1 MKKTTRTETPDGAG
15 KIFIEVSPSPEQVAH
30 SPRPAKAHRI
40 ASDEEALT
48 VARQLSPQFA
58 IDAAKRDRE
67 RILPQAELD
76 AFSSSGLWALS
87 IPKSYG
93 GAGVQHETLIEMFR
107 IMAEGDPSI
116 AQIAHNHYCVVDA
129 IRLDGSPEQKSF
141 YFEQVLN
148 GKRFGNAFSEAG
160 TKNVADFQTKI
171 EPHEDRFVI
180 NGKKFYSTGALFADY
195 VPTGAV
201 NGEKKGFLVIIPK
214 DTPGLTVIDNWSGF
228 GQRTTASG
236 SVVLENVRVKPD
248 WIVPAYRAYDR
259 PTLTGPLS
267 QIIQAGIDGGIAR
280 SALNETVRFVRER
293 SRPWIDSNVERASE
307 DPLTIS
313 EIGNIAIRVDAAE
326 ALLVRAARLFDAA
339 DPQPDEDSVAEVA
352 VAVNEAK
359 VLTTEAAI
367 LATNKLF
374 ELAGTQSTLAKHGL
388 DRHWRNARTHTLHDP
403 VRWKYYSIGN
413 YFLNNI
419 LPPRH
424 PWN

>member
-1 MKKTTRTETPDGAG
+1 MSAAIIEPLSPNNEPAETGR
-15 KIFIEVSPSPEQVAH
+15 
-30 SPRPAKAHRI
+30 RPHAHRI

-48 VARQLSPQFA
+48 ITRVLAEKFA
-58 IDAAKRDRE
+58 AGAAERDRE
-67 RILPQAELD
+67 RILPKPELD
-76 AFSSSGLWALS
+76 EFSGCGLWAIS
-87 IPKSYG
+87 IPKAYG
-93 GAGVQHETLIEMFR
+93 GAGVSHTTIVEVFR
-107 IMAEGDPSI
+107 TIAEADPSI
-116 AQIAHNHYCVVDA
+116 AQIAHNHFCVIDA
-129 IRLDGSPEQKSF
+129 IRLDGSEKQKAH
-141 YFEQVLN
+141 YFEEVLKGN
-148 GKRFGNAFSEAG
+148 RFGNAFSEAG
-160 TKNVADFQTKI
+160 TKNVMDFQTKI
-171 EPHEDRFVI
+171 ERADNDFVV
-180 NGKKFYSTGALFADY
+180 NGKKFYSTGALFANY
-195 VPTGAV
+195 IPTAAV
-201 NGEKKGFLVIIPK
+201 DANKNGLLVIIPRE
-214 DTPGLTVIDNWSGF
+214 TPGLTVIDDWSGF
-228 GQRTTASG
+228 GQRITASG
-236 SVVLENVRVKPD
+236 SVVLENVRVRSD

-280 SALNETVRFVRER
+280 SALKETVRFVRER

-313 EIGNIAIRVDAAE
+313 EIGNITIRVHAAE
-326 ALLVRAARLFDAA
+326 ALLARAARLFDAA
-339 DPQPDEDSVAEVA
+339 DPEPDEESVAEVA

-419 LPPRH
+419 PPPRH

>member
-1 MKKTTRTETPDGAG
+1 MSGTVTEPLSHNDGNVETG
-15 KIFIEVSPSPEQVAH
+15 D
-30 SPRPAKAHRI
+30 RLNAHRI
-40 ASDEEALT
+40 ASDQEALAI
-48 VARQLSPQFA
+48 ARVLAQNFA
-58 IDAAKRDRE
+58 AGAAQRDRE
-67 RILPQAELD
+67 RILPQPELD
-76 AFSSSGLWALS
+76 EFSGRGLWAIS
-87 IPKSYG
+87 IPKAFG
-93 GAGVQHETLIEMFR
+93 GAGTSHTTIVEVFR
-107 IMAEGDPSI
+107 TIAEADPSI
-116 AQIAHNHYCVVDA
+116 AQIAHNDFCVMQALRLPRSESQKAHYFT
-129 IRLDGSPEQKSF
+129 E
-141 YFEQVLN
+141 VLK

-160 TKNVADFQTKI
+160 TKNVIDFQTKI
-171 EPHEDRFVI
+171 EPAGNDFVV

-195 VPTGAV
+195 IPTAAV
-201 NGEKKGFLVIIPK
+201 NADKNGLLVIIPRE
-214 DTPGLTVIDNWSGF
+214 TPGLTVIDDWSGF
-228 GQRTTASG
+228 GQRITASG
-236 SVVLENVRVKPD
+236 SVVLENVRVKSD

-339 DPQPDEDSVAEVA
+339 DPEPDEDSVAA
-352 VAVNEAK
+352 VAVSVNEDK

-374 ELAGTQSTLAKHGL
+374 ELAGSQSTLAKHGL

-403 VRWKYYSIGN
+403 VRWKYYGIGN
-413 YFLNNI
+413 YFLNNVP
-419 LPPRH
+419 PPRH

>member
-1 MKKTTRTETPDGAG
+1 MSAAIIEPLSPNNEPVETDRR
-15 KIFIEVSPSPEQVAH
+15 
-30 SPRPAKAHRI
+30 PRAHRI
-40 ASDEEALT
+40 ASDQEALT
-48 VARQLSPQFA
+48 IARVLAQKFA
-58 IDAAKRDRE
+58 AGAAERDRE
-67 RILPQAELD
+67 RTLPKAELD
-76 AFSSSGLWALS
+76 EFSGRGLWTIS
-87 IPKSYG
+87 IPKAYG
-93 GAGVQHETLIEMFR
+93 GAGVSHGTIVEVFR
-107 IMAEGDPSI
+107 TIAEADPSI
-116 AQIAHNHYCVVDA
+116 AQIAHNHFCVVDA
-129 IRLDGSPEQKSF
+129 IRLDGSEEQKAH
-141 YFEQVLN
+141 YFAEVLK

-160 TKNVADFQTKI
+160 TKDVRDFQTKI
-171 EPHEDRFVI
+171 EPDGNDFIV

-195 VPTGAV
+195 IPTAAV
-201 NGEKKGFLVIIPK
+201 NAEKNGLLVIIPRE
-214 DTPGLTVIDNWSGF
+214 TPGLTVIDDWSGF
-228 GQRTTASG
+228 GQRVTASG
-236 SVVLENVRVKPD
+236 SVVLENVRVKSN

-267 QIIQAGIDGGIAR
+267 QIIQAAIDGGIAR
-280 SALNETVRFVRER
+280 SALNETVHFVRER
-293 SRPWIDSNVERASE
+293 SRPWIDSNLERASD

-313 EIGNIAIRVDAAE
+313 EVGKITIRVHAAE

-339 DPQPDEDSVAEVA
+339 DCEPNGEGVAEVA

-403 VRWKYYSIGN
+403 VRWKYYGVGN
-413 YFLNNI
+413 YFLNKV

>member
-1 MKKTTRTETPDGAG
+1 MSTAITEIFPRNDKHWEPDR
-15 KIFIEVSPSPEQVAH
+15 
-30 SPRPAKAHRI
+30 RPDAYRI
-40 ASDEEALT
+40 ASDQDALT
-48 VARQLSPQFA
+48 IARDLAQKFA
-58 IDAAKRDRE
+58 VGAAERDRE
-67 RILPQAELD
+67 RILPKRELD
-76 AFSSSGLWALS
+76 EFSGHGLWAIS
-87 IPKSYG
+87 IPKAYG
-93 GAGVQHETLIEMFR
+93 GSGVSHATIVEVFR
-107 IMAEGDPSI
+107 TIAEADPSI
-116 AQIAHNHYCVVDA
+116 AQIAHNHFCVIDA
-129 IRLDGSPEQKSF
+129 IRLDGSEEQKRH
-141 YFEQVLN
+141 YFAEVLK

-160 TKNVADFQTKI
+160 TKNVMDFQTKI
-171 EPHEDRFVI
+171 ERDGSDFVV

-195 VPTGAV
+195 IPTAAV
-201 NGEKKGFLVIIPK
+201 NAQKNGLLVIIPRE
-214 DTPGLTVIDNWSGF
+214 TPGLTVIDDWSGF
-228 GQRTTASG
+228 GQRITASG
-236 SVVLENVRVKPD
+236 SVVLENVRVKSA
-248 WIVPAYRAYDR
+248 WIVPAYQAYDR

-267 QIIQAGIDGGIAR
+267 QIIQAAIDGGIAR

-313 EIGNIAIRVDAAE
+313 EVGNLAIRVHAAE
-326 ALLVRAARLFDAA
+326 ALLARAASLFDVA
-339 DPQPDEDSVAEVA
+339 DPEPNEEGVAEVA

-403 VRWKYYSIGN
+403 VRWKYYGIGN
-413 YFLNNI
+413 YFLNNV